1 MNTTR
6 PWDTWKKIILSALGL
21 LLLADLALVFVLWQ
35 SSREGAESMR
45 AQRAR
50 LETQAK
56 LLKADV
62 ARGDKIRAS
71 LPTVGKDCDAFYH
84 DAFLDSSTGYSDI
97 ESDLGDIAVKSGLRV
112 GGLTLNQKDVKG
124 RGVTLITISESVDGD
139 YPAIIKFINGLERSK
154 YFYLLNNLQLDTSNL
169 GGIRLRL
176 ELRTYFRT

>member
-6 PWDTWKKIILSALGL
+6 PWDTWKKIILSALSL
-21 LLLADLALVFVLWQ
+21 LLLADLALVFVMWQ
-35 SSREGAESMR
+35 ASREGVDSMR
-45 AQRAR
+45 AQRTR

-97 ESDLGDIAVKSGLRV
+97 ESDLGNIAVKSGLRV
-112 GGLTLNQKDVKG
+112 GGLTLNQKEVKG

>member
-6 PWDTWKKIILSALGL
+6 PWNTWKKLILSALGI
-21 LLLADLALVFVLWQ
+21 LLLADLALVFILWQ
-35 SSREGAESMR
+35 ASREGVETMR
-45 AQRAR
+45 AQRNR
-50 LETQAK
+50 LEKEAK

-62 ARGDKIRAS
+62 ARGEKIRAS
-71 LPTVGKDCDAFYH
+71 LPIVGKDCDVFYH
-84 DAFLDSSTGYSDI
+84 DAFLDASTGYSAI
-97 ESDLGDIAVKSGLRV
+97 ESDLGNIAAKAGLKTA
-112 GGLTLNQKDVKG
+112 GLTFNQKEVKD

-139 YPAIIKFINGLERSK
+139 YPAIIQFINGLERSK

>member
-35 SSREGAESMR
+35 ASREGVESMR
-45 AQRAR
+45 AQRAH

-97 ESDLGDIAVKSGLRV
+97 ESDLGNIAVKSGLRV
-112 GGLTLNQKDVKG
+112 GGLTLNQKEVKG

>member
-35 SSREGAESMR
+35 ASREGVDSMR

-97 ESDLGDIAVKSGLRV
+97 ESDLGNIAVKSGLRV
-112 GGLTLNQKDVKG
+112 GGLTLNQKEVKG

>member
-6 PWDTWKKIILSALGL
+6 PWDAWKKIILSAFGL

-35 SSREGAESMR
+35 ASREGVDSMR

-84 DAFLDSSTGYSDI
+84 DAFLDASTGYSDI
-97 ESDLGDIAVKSGLRV
+97 ESDLGNIAVKSGLRV
-112 GGLTLNQKDVKG
+112 GGLTLNQKEVKG